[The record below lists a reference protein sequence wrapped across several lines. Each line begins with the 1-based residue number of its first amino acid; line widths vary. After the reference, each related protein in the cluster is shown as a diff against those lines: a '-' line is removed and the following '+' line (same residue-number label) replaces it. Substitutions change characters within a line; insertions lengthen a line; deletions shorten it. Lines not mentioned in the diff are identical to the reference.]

1 MTPVH
6 PEEPLLQG
14 PRVLLRRWRAEDRE
28 ALAAI
33 NADPVAMQHF
43 PKCLTRAESNAL
55 ADKIEEHFVQH
66 GFGPWALEIP
76 GVSEM
81 AGVVGLMH
89 VGFEAHFTPAIE
101 IGWRLAP
108 ALWGRGYV
116 TEAARCALDFG
127 FLRLALPRIVAF
139 TVPANTRSLGVMQRL
154 GMSSEMKDDFL
165 HPRLPAGHAL
175 RLHRLYQIHQ
185 RTWRDWRSGEDLP
198 LIA

>member
-1 MTPVH
+1 MTQRH

-14 PRVLLRRWRAEDRE
+14 PRVVLRRWRAEDRE

-43 PKCLTRAESNAL
+43 PQRLTRAESDAL
-55 ADKIEEHFVQH
+55 ADKAEDHFVQH

-81 AGVVGLMH
+81 AGVVGLMQ
-89 VGFEAHFTPAIE
+89 VGFEAHFTPAVE
-101 IGWRLAP
+101 ISWRLAP

-127 FLRLALPRIVAF
+127 FLKLALPRIVAF
-139 TVPANTRSLGVMQRL
+139 TVPANARSLAVMQRL
-154 GMSSEMKDDFL
+154 GMRSEMKDDFL

-175 RLHRLYQIHQ
+175 SLHRLYQIDQ
-185 RTWRDWRSGEDLP
+185 GTWRDWRRGEDFP
-198 LIA
+198 LIS